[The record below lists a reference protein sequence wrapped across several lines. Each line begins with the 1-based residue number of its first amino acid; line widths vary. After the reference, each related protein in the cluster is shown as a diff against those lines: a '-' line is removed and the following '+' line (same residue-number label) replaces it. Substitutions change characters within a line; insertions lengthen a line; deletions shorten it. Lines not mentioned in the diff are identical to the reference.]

1 MHADGFAG
9 FNGLFGEGKAD
20 EQACMVHVRRK
31 FVEEFERTGAA
42 IAKGTIKQIAV
53 LYAVEE
59 QARDK
64 STEECVALRQ
74 AKAKPVFDELEAWLQ
89 AQLPGLSGKNRLA
102 RAIRHA
108 RNRMPKAPACLGDG
122 RLELDNNIRQRSIR
136 PIALGHWCTGPRE
149 LSLHGRRHC
158 LHTYRDR
165 QDERRCSRS
174 MAHMAHMGARM
185 PARSQNQ

>member
-1 MHADGFAG
+1 M
-9 FNGLFGEGKAD
+9 
-20 EQACMVHVRRK
+20 
-31 FVEEFERTGAA
+31 
-42 IAKGTIKQIAV
+42 

-64 STEECVALRQ
+64 STEERVALRQ

-102 RAIRHA
+102 GAIRHA

-136 PIALGHWCTGPRE
+136 PIALGHWGTGALVYWAARTIASWAPAAAAARPPPLPTH
-149 LSLHGRRHC
+149 LSRPPG
-158 LHTYRDR
+158 
-165 QDERRCSRS
+165 
-174 MAHMAHMGARM
+174 
-185 PARSQNQ
+185 

>member
-102 RAIRHA
+102 GAIRHA

-136 PIALGHWCTGPRE
+136 PIALGHWGTGALGHWGTGPRE
-149 LSLHGRRHC
+149 PSLHGLRLRRRRQGRRHC

-165 QDERRCSRS
+165 QDERR
-174 MAHMAHMGARM
+174 
-185 PARSQNQ
+185 